1 MAAKVK
7 DRVAVCKQ
15 GAQKLDEERC
25 NLKKESELEVR
36 KQYMIKISNRF
47 AALENLN
54 DSKDINRTWEIIKE
68 TIKIS
73 AKESKVCTNGSRLNC
88 SSERI
93 QNKVTEVI

>member
-15 GAQKLDEERC
+15 WAQKLEERC

-36 KQYMIKISNRF
+36 KPYMINTSNRF

-54 DSKDINRTWEIIKE
+54 DSKDINRT
-68 TIKIS
+68 
-73 AKESKVCTNGSRLNC
+73 
-88 SSERI
+88 
-93 QNKVTEVI
+93 